1 MSKSPKMIV
10 AGNWKMNGDSNL
22 VNEFASQLCC
32 EGDVEIVLCPPS
44 VYLSAAS
51 SQNYALGAQ
60 DCSAQSAGAHTGD
73 ISVEMLRELGCKY
86 VIIGHSERRQDHGE
100 SNADVAAKVSAAID
114 AGLTPI
120 LCVGEPLD
128 VREAGGVF
136 DYVGAQIKAVLEVC
150 GGKFFNDTVIA
161 YEPIWAIGTG
171 KTATPEQAQEVHAF
185 IRSELLSV
193 SEKAETTSILYG
205 GSVKAENAQTLFAQQ
220 DINGGLIGG
229 ASLKLDSFTKICQA
243 AN

>member
-1 MSKSPKMIV
+1 M
-10 AGNWKMNGDSNL
+10 
-22 VNEFASQLCC
+22 VNEFASQLSCQ
-32 EGDVEIVLCPPS
+32 GDVEVVLCPPS

-51 SQNYALGAQ
+51 SDSYALGAQ
-60 DCSAQSAGAHTGD
+60 DCSAQPAGAHTGD

-100 SNADVAAKVSAAID
+100 SNAEVAAKVKAVID
-114 AGLTPI
+114 GGLTPI

-128 VREAGGVF
+128 VREAGSVF
-136 DYVGAQIKAVLEVC
+136 DYVGAQINAVLELC
-150 GGKFFNDTVIA
+150 GDSFFDATVIA

-185 IRSELLSV
+185 IRRELLNV
-193 SEKAETTSILYG
+193 SDKAQSTSILYG
-205 GSVKAENAQTLFAQQ
+205 GSVKAENAKTLFAQA

-229 ASLKLDSFTKICQA
+229 ASLKLDSFIKICQA